1 MVVLKCTWSLFESGM
16 VRHTDTNDCHK
27 ERVLYSQ
34 ICGNM
39 RLSTA
44 GHAGPHR
51 KQDESGGREGRAE
64 HGQSLCCF
72 FFLVVGRGG
81 GGGGMNEA
89 GKVH

>member
-1 MVVLKCTWSLFESGM
+1 M
-16 VRHTDTNDCHK
+16 VRHTDTNDCHE
-27 ERVLYSQ
+27 ERVVYLQ

-39 RLSTA
+39 RPSTA

-64 HGQSLCCF
+64 HGPSLYWF
-72 FFLVVGRGG
+72 FFFGGGAGGGRGER
-81 GGGGMNEA
+81 GMNEA

>member
-1 MVVLKCTWSLFESGM
+1 M
-16 VRHTDTNDCHK
+16 VRHTDTNDCYK
-27 ERVLYSQ
+27 GRVLYSQ
-34 ICGNM
+34 ICGNR

-64 HGQSLCCF
+64 HGQSLCWF
-72 FFLVVGRGG
+72 LFFLVVGGG
-81 GGGGMNEA
+81 GGRGGMNEA